1 MARCPEASTLS
12 PDSLV
17 TGSLAGD
24 GRLNISLRLWP
35 SPYLPT
41 AQDGVVLGT
50 PDPTNI
56 STVFPDSEHHMEHA
70 MVGSSRRPLQLWV
83 DKCVTSP
90 QQDLQYNLLKH
101 CGCLGDVKDTLPTS
115 CPEMSPRDQSS
126 PSRPSDLLILLMAPM
141 FTPSCWSGI
150 QRYHLID
157 ATRRS
162 VPSTGMQTANR
173 GNFWE
178 ILP

>member
-1 MARCPEASTLS
+1 M
-12 PDSLV
+12 
-17 TGSLAGD
+17 
-24 GRLNISLRLWP
+24 
-35 SPYLPT
+35 
-41 AQDGVVLGT
+41 LGT

-56 STVFPDSEHHMEHA
+56 STIFPGSEHHMEHA
-70 MVGSSRRPLQLWV
+70 MVGSSCRPLQLWV

-90 QQDLQYNLLKH
+90 HQDLQYNVLKH
-101 CGCLGDVKDTLPTS
+101 CRCLGHVKDTLPTS

-141 FTPSCWSGI
+141 FTPSCLSGI

-162 VPSTGMQTANR
+162 VPSTGVQTANR
-173 GNFWE
+173 WE
-178 ILP
+178 LLGDTSLSSLCDCYEVTCLASWMSHRRALATSGVPLRRLPTR